1 MNMSDKELY
10 EDIESVEEMVV
21 DPDPEEEH
29 EAPAEDAAEGDEEV
43 SEAMHKGVAPELDG
57 AKAAEDDAAKI
68 KASAPAQAKA
78 PGGVATKGDPM
89 PKTKA
94 GMINAMYGKMNAMK
108 KQDLMAAYHKMMNAM
123 AHPNKKNDDMDEMD
137 HGKKKLM
144 AMAHGKKKM
153 ESVEI
158 DFSADLGALVESEAT
173 LSEGFK
179 DKAAVIFEA
188 AIKSKLSEEVDR
200 IESELQEDFDEELK
214 TTREEMIEQ
223 IDGYMNYVVEK
234 FMEEN
239 KLAIENGIRT
249 EIAEDFMT
257 KLKDLFTESYI
268 EVPESKVDLVDELS
282 EQVQDLEA
290 RLNETT
296 ETAIEQSK
304 VMEELQRDAII
315 REHSRDLAE
324 TQVEKLKSL
333 AEDIDFEDEETFAS
347 KVATIKESYF
357 TKKKVTVAEEAVD
370 EAVEEEVSDSMARYV
385 SAIKRTHKE

>member
-1 MNMSDKELY
+1 
-10 EDIESVEEMVV
+10 
-21 DPDPEEEH
+21 
-29 EAPAEDAAEGDEEV
+29 
-43 SEAMHKGVAPELDG
+43 
-57 AKAAEDDAAKI
+57 
-68 KASAPAQAKA
+68 
-78 PGGVATKGDPM
+78 
-89 PKTKA
+89 
-94 GMINAMYGKMNAMK
+94 
-108 KQDLMAAYHKMMNAM
+108 
-123 AHPNKKNDDMDEMD
+123 
-137 HGKKKLM
+137 M

>member
-1 MNMSDKELY
+1 
-10 EDIESVEEMVV
+10 
-21 DPDPEEEH
+21 
-29 EAPAEDAAEGDEEV
+29 
-43 SEAMHKGVAPELDG
+43 
-57 AKAAEDDAAKI
+57 
-68 KASAPAQAKA
+68 
-78 PGGVATKGDPM
+78 
-89 PKTKA
+89 
-94 GMINAMYGKMNAMK
+94 
-108 KQDLMAAYHKMMNAM
+108 
-123 AHPNKKNDDMDEMD
+123 
-137 HGKKKLM
+137 
-144 AMAHGKKKM
+144 
-153 ESVEI
+153 
-158 DFSADLGALVESEAT
+158 
-173 LSEGFK
+173 
-179 DKAAVIFEA
+179 
-188 AIKSKLSEEVDR
+188 
-200 IESELQEDFDEELK
+200 
-214 TTREEMIEQ
+214 
-223 IDGYMNYVVEK
+223 MNYVVEK

>member
-1 MNMSDKELY
+1 MSNKELY

-21 DPDPEEEH
+21 DPDPEEE
-29 EAPAEDAAEGDEEV
+29 EAHDESEAENGADGV
-43 SEAMHKGVAPELDG
+43 SEAMHKGTSSEIDG
-57 AKAAEDDAAKI
+57 AKLAADDATTI
-68 KASAPAQAKA
+68 KKSAPGQAQV
-78 PGGVATKGDPM
+78 PGGVANKGEQM

-94 GMINAMYGKMNAMK
+94 GMINAMYGKMNAMR
-108 KQDLMAAYHKMMNAM
+108 KQDLMASYDKMMNAM
-123 AHPNKKNDDMDEMD
+123 AHPDKKDDDMKEMS
-137 HGKKKLM
+137 HGK
-144 AMAHGKKKM
+144 KKKM

-188 AIKSKLSEEVDR
+188 AIKSKISEEVDR
-200 IESELQEDFDEELK
+200 IESELQEEFAEEVQ
-214 TTREEMIEQ
+214 TAREEMIEQ
-223 IDGYMNYVVEK
+223 VDGYMNYVVEK

-249 EIAEDFMT
+249 EIAEDFMS

-282 EQVQDLEA
+282 EQVTDLES
-290 RLNETT
+290 RLNEAT
-296 ETAIEQSK
+296 ETAIEQNQ
-304 VMEELQRDAII
+304 VMEQLMRDAII

-333 AEDIDFEDEETFAS
+333 AEDLDFEDPEAFAS
-347 KVATIKESYF
+347 KVETIKESYF
-357 TKKKVTVAEEAVD
+357 TKKKVTVVEESMDEAEET
-370 EAVEEEVSDSMARYV
+370 EVSDTMSRYI
-385 SAIKRTHKE
+385 SALRQSHKQ